1 MPSETA
7 SNRHREPRHGPP
19 CSHPGETTQQHHR
32 TGRKA
37 SVIRLRHAPGPG
49 GELKTAEIHCA
60 ARPNNGHLI
69 ALGCPHSFIPWA
81 RELVSKLGTLT
92 RTHITPKDHNH
103 APQLPLSPPR
113 TARRGIPFTVPMP
126 LSESIGSPCW
136 KTAVQWHQWMAGDE
150 QLSPRDTGQRDRDR
164 GTGQTACRLSP
175 ALRETPM
182 LLAGALTFHFPQ
194 VLCCAVSL
202 SQPLQVC

>member
-19 CSHPGETTQQHHR
+19 CSHPGETTQHHR

-92 RTHITPKDHNH
+92 SHQRTTTTP
-103 APQLPLSPPR
+103 LSCLCSPPR
-113 TARRGIPFTVPMP
+113 TARRGIPFSPDAAFRVHRQSLLEDGSAVASMDGWRRTIVP
-126 LSESIGSPCW
+126 EGHG
-136 KTAVQWHQWMAGDE
+136 TERQ
-150 QLSPRDTGQRDRDR
+150 RQRDRADSVS
-164 GTGQTACRLSP
+164 ALS
-175 ALRETPM
+175 
-182 LLAGALTFHFPQ
+182 
-194 VLCCAVSL
+194 CS
-202 SQPLQVC
+202 